1 MKKLAL
7 TIAIVLGMCFTSFA
21 QSQRGGGLF
30 QYGWVSDEEY
40 YGATYNP
47 YTGTIDLRDPLF
59 PRLPIHDDNQNQ
71 NAPLG
76 SGALLLIGFG
86 AAYALKKKS
95 SKR

>member
-7 TIAIVLGMCFTSFA
+7 TIAIILGMCITSFA

-40 YGATYNP
+40 YGADSYDRP
-47 YTGTIDLRDPLF
+47 IGPGFSLL
-59 PRLPIHDDNQNQ
+59 LPTEHNTQNDYD
-71 NAPLG
+71 APLG